1 MPNAKNR
8 LVENA
13 HVTAAYRAAAFT
25 DVSYEDPDLLE
36 AADRLE
42 ATGAIGPLEAGG

>member
-13 HVTAAYRAAAFT
+13 HVTGAYRVATFT
-25 DVSYEDPDLLE
+25 DVPYDDPDLLE

-42 ATGAIGPLEAGG
+42 AAGDIGPLEAGG